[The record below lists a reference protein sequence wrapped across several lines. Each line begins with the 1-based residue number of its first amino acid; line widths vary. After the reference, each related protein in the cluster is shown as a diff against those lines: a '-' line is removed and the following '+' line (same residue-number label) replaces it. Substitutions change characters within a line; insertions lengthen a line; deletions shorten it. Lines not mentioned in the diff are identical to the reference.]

1 MLSSAV
7 PQRKPAMH
15 AYIPSLLSLSPAP
28 LPSSPIEVMS
38 EHWVELPVLYGRFPL
53 AILCMGVY
61 IRQSYSPNWPHP
73 SLLPLCPHISSL
85 HLHLC
90 SRLGNKFILNIFLG
104 FPGGAGGF
112 NRPALVCSLW
122 SGPGPG
128 PRLGGALLFEKAADA
143 AWPGAHSV
151 QSSSQAGVLVP
162 DLWRAVPISNQLGI
176 TIISCRGKQ
185 WEGIIFIDTTHPYP
199 PHTCRAGYHEG
210 TMSEK
215 LFSEPVF

>member
-38 EHWVELPVLYGRFPL
+38 EHWVELPVLYSRFPL

-104 FPGGAGGF
+104 FPGGTSGKELACQCRRQKRSRFYPWVGKMPWRRNWHPIPVFLPGKF
-112 NRPALVCSLW
+112 HGQRSLVGYSPW
-122 SGPGPG
+122 GHKES
-128 PRLGGALLFEKAADA
+128 
-143 AWPGAHSV
+143 
-151 QSSSQAGVLVP
+151 
-162 DLWRAVPISNQLGI
+162 
-176 TIISCRGKQ
+176 
-185 WEGIIFIDTTHPYP
+185 DTTEQLTYCFLDS
-199 PHTCRAGYHEG
+199 TYIYVNIRD
-210 TMSEK
+210 
-215 LFSEPVF
+215 LFFSFWISSYCMIDSRFICISPVTLFHFF